1 MKAVRSSERKRI
13 RNRVY
18 LSRCRTYVKRSR
30 ALIEAGRLEEAQEA
44 VRMTV
49 GALDRAVQS
58 GVIHKNNAARR
69 KSRLMRMLN
78 GALAK

>member
-1 MKAVRSSERKRI
+1 MRSSERKRI

-18 LSRCRTYVKRSR
+18 RSRCRTYVKRAR

-49 GALDRAVQS
+49 GALDRAVQR

-69 KSRLMRMLN
+69 KSRLMGMLN
-78 GALAK
+78 RALAQ